1 MSACNTHCRVFLY
14 LSNQLLY
21 KMPEALSLGDA
32 LKKFLESSR
41 LKSRMQSLTIEE
53 HWEAIMG
60 ETIARYTDSIE
71 LRNGT
76 LFIRTSVAALKNE
89 LVFQKELI
97 LQRVNESMGEAAVRE
112 VVIL

>member
-1 MSACNTHCRVFLY
+1 
-14 LSNQLLY
+14 
-21 KMPEALSLGDA
+21 MPDAISFGDA

-41 LKSRMQSLTIEE
+41 MKSRMQSLTIEE

-71 LRNGT
+71 LRNSV

-89 LVFQKELI
+89 LAFQKDLI
-97 LQRVNESMGEAAVRE
+97 LQRVNESMGEIAVRE